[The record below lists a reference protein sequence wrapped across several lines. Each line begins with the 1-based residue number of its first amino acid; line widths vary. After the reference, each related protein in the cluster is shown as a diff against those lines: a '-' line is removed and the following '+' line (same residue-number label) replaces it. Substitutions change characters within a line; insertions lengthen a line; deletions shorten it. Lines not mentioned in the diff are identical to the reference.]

1 MPGVP
6 LCPVM
11 SNVQREPT
19 DTAFNGVGGVA
30 AQRGKRNPSGARGS
44 EVLAYTE
51 PLAKEW
57 KIPGESSEIPS
68 VEVLGEVPRFLLSRS
83 LWLPP
88 GVGWRC
94 LSPSRCPAVVP
105 SLDCTSVSPGG
116 SFQMLMPRLLAGQL
130 PPTSLGLGTFRKCF
144 S

>member
-68 VEVLGEVPRFLLSRS
+68 VEVLG
-83 LWLPP
+83 

-105 SLDCTSVSPGG
+105 VLTAHQC
-116 SFQMLMPRLLAGQL
+116 LLGEA
-130 PPTSLGLGTFRKCF
+130 FKC
-144 S
+144 

>member
-1 MPGVP
+1 
-6 LCPVM
+6 M

-68 VEVLGEVPRFLLSRS
+68 VEVLG
-83 LWLPP
+83 